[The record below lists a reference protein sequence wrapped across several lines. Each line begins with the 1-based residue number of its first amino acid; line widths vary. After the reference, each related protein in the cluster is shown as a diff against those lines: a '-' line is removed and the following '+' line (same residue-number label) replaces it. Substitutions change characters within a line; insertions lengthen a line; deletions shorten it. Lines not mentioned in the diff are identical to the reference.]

1 MDVNTILANLKE
13 LTLDF
18 VNGKR
23 NRQDTLIELNQRLDP
38 EEIYKMGDNVP
49 EKAFITEVFVSL
61 NSLTEESF
69 APSLAEMQYFAEC
82 FEGKR
87 VFSREEVRNFPIG
100 DYENQNPPP
109 AQSGKPKP
117 GAR

>member
-1 MDVNTILANLKE
+1 MDVNSILANLKE

-23 NRQDTLIELNQRLDP
+23 NRRETVSEVQKRFDP
-38 EEIYKMGDNVP
+38 EEIYDMADMVP

-61 NSLTEESF
+61 NSLTEEGF
-69 APSLAEMQYFAEC
+69 APSLAEMKYFAEC

-87 VFSREEVRNFPIG
+87 VFSQEEVRNFPIG
-100 DYENQNPPP
+100 DFENQNPPS
-109 AQSGKPKP
+109 AQSGKGKP
-117 GAR
+117 